1 MGIVFI
7 NCLSKDSRGGVS
19 SSQVTATA
27 ADVLE
32 NTTYVGSDTNNYVG
46 NGTMPN
52 NGAVN
57 VVINSGDVYV
67 IPRGYHNGQGT
78 VTTKS
83 LASQTSGTATADD
96 ILEHKTAYVNG
107 EKVTGTMPNNGNVSA
122 TLNCGQTYTIPAGFH
137 SGEGVVSVNPL
148 ASQTSANADS
158 VHIQSGYTAY
168 VNGQK
173 ITGTLP
179 YRGTYQYGNFV
190 YVNSTYCVINQFPEG
205 IYDSEGN
212 SWAPE
217 ARVKMSQVASVLG
230 LTADKIKKGV
240 WILGI
245 LGTWQGY

>member
-1 MGIVFI
+1 MGTVFI

-46 NGTMPN
+46 NGIMPN

-57 VVINSGDVYV
+57 VVINSGDAYV
-67 IPRGYHNGQGT
+67 IPQGYHNGQGT

-83 LASQTSGTATADD
+83 LASQTPGKATASD
-96 ILEHKTAYVNG
+96 ILEGKTAYVNG
-107 EKVTGTMPNNGNVSA
+107 EMVIGTMPYNGNVLV
-122 TLNCGQTYTIPAGFH
+122 TLNCGQTYTIPAGYH
-137 SGEGVVSVNPL
+137 NGAGSVTIKSL

-158 VHIQSGYTAY
+158 AHIQSGYTAW

-179 YRGTYQYGNFV
+179 YRGTNQYGNFA
-190 YVNSTYCVINQFPEG
+190 YVNSTYCAIHQLPEG
-205 IYDSEGN
+205 IYMSEGN

-217 ARVKMSQVASVLG
+217 ARAKMSQVASALK

-240 WILGI
+240 RILGI